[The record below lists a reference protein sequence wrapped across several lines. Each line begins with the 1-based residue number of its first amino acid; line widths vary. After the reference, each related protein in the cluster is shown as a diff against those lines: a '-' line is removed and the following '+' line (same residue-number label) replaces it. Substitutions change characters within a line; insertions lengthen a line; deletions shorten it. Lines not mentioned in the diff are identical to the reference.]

1 VILESLQVIG
11 ETIAEEEFD
20 EHPYATYYDP
30 DALSGNQAIESVVVL
45 RFEED
50 EDGLN
55 YLGPRLVD
63 PDEPLSMAIEYGYSN
78 RYNQYDHSLT
88 QRASSSITKELDRL
102 FAWPTS
108 EEIGGAA
115 DEPLVVA
122 LDEAFERE
130 ADAIRDDIE
139 SREEAIEYKALL
151 TVSLVDENGE
161 RYPGEVE
168 VFNRGI
174 RESYMA
180 TIETSSSAV
189 ECSGETRCTV
199 CDELTR
205 TFGLGA
211 NLDNA
216 YTVKKQWPFPEY
228 NSSLAWQSRPLCIDC
243 VVDIEVALDHF
254 IGAQDYGAP
263 GVRCRV
269 IPYALPVD
277 GASER
282 LRRLVKNGREPLI
295 GTGNEQERKRPLS
308 AAWDAYRGEVELGIE
323 DDFLRLAFT
332 HYVRDSAK
340 THGVAWIDGISTDQ
354 VRELETTAETVLDES
369 PVFEQ
374 KQLPKPNSPNERQIF
389 TGMWLFGLLTE
400 EIDSNHDGENTGD
413 DSQWAEYTERLL
425 TNGTIPH
432 DAVVASVVR
441 EARARW
447 RARLEDEENYPYD
460 GFHIANAYAFLRT
473 CAEHGVLRDARTE
486 HSMKPELLDGEYISF
501 GAGLNEFVDAHPSIA
516 TSPGR
521 KAGFILGAAAAQL
534 SNWQIRRG
542 LNRTFVQNRDV
553 ARLTTERLTEWQTY
567 VWEKAK
573 TYNAQAGNYGV
584 PWSDAESLFHE
595 AVLTGENEGWNA
607 TNDEI
612 RYHYILGVNVGPN
625 VARRAR
631 EDRDDSESSDP
642 LPDLEQ
648 TAEATDQQ

>member
-308 AAWDAYRGEVELGIE
+308 AVWDAYRGEVELGIE

-432 DAVVASVVR
+432 DAVVASDR
-441 EARARW
+441 ETEAGVLSPETVESALVYVSEGYFGEVPETIHEK
-447 RARLEDEENYPYD
+447 AAHLMRLL
-460 GFHIANAYAFLRT
+460 A
-473 CAEHGVLRDARTE
+473 AEH
-486 HSMKPELLDGEYISF
+486 P
-501 GAGLNEFVDAHPSIA
+501 FVDGNKRTA
-516 TSPGR
+516 
-521 KAGFILGAAAAQL
+521 
-534 SNWQIRRG
+534 
-542 LNRTFVQNRDV
+542 LN
-553 ARLTTERLTEWQTY
+553 
-567 VWEKAK
+567 
-573 TYNAQAGNYGV
+573 
-584 PWSDAESLFHE
+584 
-595 AVLTGENEGWNA
+595 
-607 TNDEI
+607 
-612 RYHYILGVNVGPN
+612 
-625 VARRAR
+625 
-631 EDRDDSESSDP
+631 
-642 LPDLEQ
+642 
-648 TAEATDQQ
+648 TAETFYDMNSYEFDHDDDIRKILKRFATDQASVEMEAVVGYCREHSYRAEE